1 MIRTP
6 MKNYLLIPLL
16 LAMFLSGCS
25 IFKGFFPPPDEFY
38 LNQYRGYDGMYA
50 TYIFGQKL
58 TSIDSVEDTANNAF
72 TIYSGGQAAL
82 SSDLNTDFIAD
93 FTVSI
98 TEGNGARFRFRTTKH
113 TLSEGRDL
121 AFVYSTTG
129 SRVEANGT
137 VIATLDTVRA
147 LANTPERVII
157 TNWGRKFTIQV
168 GCNIV
173 YYGSSTL
180 PTTEFIITETLPSS
194 TVSLSGIDFIPL
206 HRANEINTPKA
217 RAEREV
223 W

>member
-1 MIRTP
+1 MFYKR
-6 MKNYLLIPLL
+6 MKKIIVIILSCSAFIP
-16 LAMFLSGCS
+16 GCA
-25 IFKGFFPPPDEFY
+25 IYKGLFPPPDEFF
-38 LNQYRGYDGMYA
+38 LNQFRGSDGVYA

-72 TIYSGGQAAL
+72 IIYDGGQAAL

-93 FTVSI
+93 FTVNI
-98 TEGNGARFRFRTTKH
+98 TQGNGARFRFRTTKH
-113 TLSEGRDL
+113 TLSEGREL

-129 SRVEANGT
+129 SRVESNGT

-157 TNWGRKFTIQV
+157 TNWGRKYTIQV

-173 YYGSSTL
+173 YYGTSTL
-180 PTTEFIITETLPSS
+180 PTTEFVITESLPSS
-194 TVSLSGIDFIPL
+194 TVYLSGIDFIPI
-206 HRANEINTPKA
+206 HKASDSNTPKA

>member
-1 MIRTP
+1 MS
-6 MKNYLLIPLL
+6 MKLL
-16 LAMFLSGCS
+16 LLRSMSKTRLILYCFLISTMGLWACN
-25 IFKGFFPPPDEFY
+25 PDQFY
-38 LNQYRGYDGMYA
+38 LNSTRNSIG
-50 TYIFGQKL
+50 TYIYGQKL
-58 TSIDSVEDTANNAF
+58 TSIDSVEDTADNAF
-72 TIYSGGQAAL
+72 IINDGGQAAL

-98 TEGNGARFRFRTTKH
+98 TQGNGARFRFRTTKH
-113 TLSEGRDL
+113 TLSEGREL

-129 SRVEANGT
+129 SRVESNGT

-157 TNWGRKFTIQV
+157 TNWGRKYTIQV

-173 YYGSSTL
+173 YYGTSTL
-180 PTTEFIITETLPSS
+180 PTTEFVITESLPSS
-194 TVSLSGIDFIPL
+194 TVYLSGIDFIPI
-206 HRANEINTPKA
+206 HKASDSNTPKA